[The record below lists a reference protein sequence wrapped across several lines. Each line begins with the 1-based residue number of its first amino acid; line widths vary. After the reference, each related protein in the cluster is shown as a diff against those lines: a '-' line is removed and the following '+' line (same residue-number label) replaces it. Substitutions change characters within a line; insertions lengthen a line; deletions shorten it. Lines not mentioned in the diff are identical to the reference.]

1 MVDHCRWFCRSE
13 KLAKQATVSTGLTQI
28 YIHLNFFK
36 SVLSCF
42 LKQCAY
48 ESIKSHWFDFSS
60 LEKKRLPLRRT
71 AGWQPVGLTHISP
84 DNNLVWPSPFGN
96 RHSAFGTSWCSLPK
110 KSILP
115 SLNNNCHN
123 LILIASSIYTFQALG
138 PIFPGPDCLGNDWT
152 PFTTFLNNWTIW
164 AVYLLK
170 CPQRNTSLFCLYPFI
185 HPQTEWLFGLELE
198 GGKAWN
204 GEQLVLQ

>member
-1 MVDHCRWFCRSE
+1 MVDHCRWICRSE
-13 KLAKQATVSTGLTQI
+13 KLAKQATVITGLTQI
-28 YIHLNFFK
+28 FIHLKFFK

-60 LEKKRLPLRRT
+60 LEKKPLPLRRT

-110 KSILP
+110 KSISP
-115 SLNNNCHN
+115 SLNNSFHN
-123 LILIASSIYTFQALG
+123 WYWIFWYFSFSFKPLG
-138 PIFPGPDCLGNDWT
+138 PFFQGLIVWETIGPHSRLSSKIGRFEPC
-152 PFTTFLNNWTIW
+152 I
-164 AVYLLK
+164 Y
-170 CPQRNTSLFCLYPFI
+170 
-185 HPQTEWLFGLELE
+185 
-198 GGKAWN
+198 
-204 GEQLVLQ
+204 

>member
-1 MVDHCRWFCRSE
+1 MFPQTMC
-13 KLAKQATVSTGLTQI
+13 
-28 YIHLNFFK
+28 
-36 SVLSCF
+36 
-42 LKQCAY
+42 
-48 ESIKSHWFDFSS
+48 
-60 LEKKRLPLRRT
+60 LRVYKVT
-71 AGWQPVGLTHISP
+71 
-84 DNNLVWPSPFGN
+84 LVWLFFFGKEAAATKKN
-96 RHSAFGTSWCSLPK
+96 SWVAAGRSDPHIPRQQPCLAFTVWQQALCLWDQLMFFLPQ
-110 KSILP
+110 KSISP

-152 PFTTFLNNWTIW
+152 PFTTFLNKWRVW

-170 CPQRNTSLFCLYPFI
+170 YPQRNTSLFWLYPFI